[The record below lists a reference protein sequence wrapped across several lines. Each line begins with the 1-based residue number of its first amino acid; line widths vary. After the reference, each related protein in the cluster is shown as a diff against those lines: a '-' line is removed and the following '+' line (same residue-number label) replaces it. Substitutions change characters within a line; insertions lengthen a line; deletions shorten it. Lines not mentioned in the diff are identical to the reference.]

1 MERRNT
7 GISGRRTS
15 TECRRVSVSSLINQ
29 THGFPAFGDVAK
41 SVVVVMLDCGCGVS
55 RFCPVAC
62 VAIGQLAALGADK
75 LLSHCGVCVPV
86 VSLADS

>member
-41 SVVVVMLDCGCGVS
+41 SVVVVMVDCSGVS
-55 RFCPVAC
+55 RSCPVAS
-62 VAIGQLAALGADK
+62 VAIVQLAALGEDK
-75 LLSHCGVCVPV
+75 LLSHCCVCVPV
-86 VSLADS
+86 VSLACW

>member
-41 SVVVVMLDCGCGVS
+41 SVVVVS

-62 VAIGQLAALGADK
+62 VAIVQLAALGADK
-75 LLSHCGVCVPV
+75 LLCHCGVCVPV

>member
-29 THGFPAFGDVAK
+29 THGFHAFGDVAK
-41 SVVVVMLDCGCGVS
+41 SVVVVGVS

-62 VAIGQLAALGADK
+62 VAIVQLAALGADK
-75 LLSHCGVCVPV
+75 LLCHCGVCVPV
-86 VSLADS
+86 VSLAGS

>member
-41 SVVVVMLDCGCGVS
+41 SVVVVGGS
-55 RFCPVAC
+55 RLCPVAC
-62 VAIGQLAALGADK
+62 VAIVQLAALGADK
-75 LLSHCGVCVPV
+75 LLCHCGVCVPV